1 MIFAPEVA
9 RMTRLVS
16 RSIACT
22 IILILPAC
30 TALPRAEFTARE
42 QQIAEVPGF
51 KGIRTWADSTLED
64 FKRNGVTL
72 PSTNSHSVRYLALS
86 SGGSGGAFGAG
97 VLVGWTASGS
107 RPVFDLVSGV
117 STGALI
123 APFAF
128 LGSEYDRTLAEIY
141 TSDVVGDVVQM
152 QFLPVGLF
160 GSGILQPEP
169 LRRLVEKY
177 ADERLLV
184 AIAGEHRKGRRLLV
198 VTTNMDAQRAVV
210 WDMGKIATSGRF
222 EALKLFRDIL
232 VASASV
238 PAIFPPVLIN
248 VQAGGKH
255 FQEMHADG
263 GPSTQVFTIP
273 EGLLSAASS
282 RLLPKGTQA
291 DLYVVINN
299 ALFPEFKVTSNN
311 TFAIGGRGLDTMI
324 KSQTRGSLDATYAFT
339 KRAGIGFH
347 VASIDRAVPYSA
359 LDPFNADYVRTLFK
373 LGYDQAI
380 SGQVW
385 KTAPVFMNKVI

>member
-1 MIFAPEVA
+1 M
-9 RMTRLVS
+9 
-16 RSIACT
+16 
-22 IILILPAC
+22 
-30 TALPRAEFTARE
+30 
-42 QQIAEVPGF
+42 
-51 KGIRTWADSTLED
+51 
-64 FKRNGVTL
+64 
-72 PSTNSHSVRYLALS
+72 
-86 SGGSGGAFGAG
+86 
-97 VLVGWTASGS
+97 
-107 RPVFDLVSGV
+107 

-128 LGSEYDRTLAEIY
+128 LGSEYDRTLAKSILA
-141 TSDVVGDVVQM
+141 T
-152 QFLPVGLF
+152 LLATLF
-160 GSGILQPEP
+160 RCSFFQQDYWALELQPEP

-210 WDMGKIATSGRF
+210 WDMGKIAASGRF
-222 EALKLFRDIL
+222 EALKLFCDIL

-238 PAIFPPVLIN
+238 PAIFPPVLID

-299 ALFPEFKVTSNN
+299 ALFQSS
-311 TFAIGGRGLDTMI
+311 
-324 KSQTRGSLDATYAFT
+324 KSPPTTHLQLAA
-339 KRAGIGFH
+339 AAWI
-347 VASIDRAVPYSA
+347 
-359 LDPFNADYVRTLFK
+359 
-373 LGYDQAI
+373 Q
-380 SGQVW
+380 
-385 KTAPVFMNKVI
+385 

>member
-51 KGIRTWADSTLED
+51 KGVRTWADSTLED
-64 FKRNGVTL
+64 FKRNGVAL
-72 PSTNSHSVRYLALS
+72 LSTDSHSVRYLALS

-141 TSDVVGDVVQM
+141 ASDVAGDVVQM
-152 QFLPVGLF
+152 QFLPAGLF

-210 WDMGKIATSGRF
+210 WDMGKIAASGRF

-232 VASASV
+232 ADAG
-238 PAIFPPVLIN
+238 INRRLIPGLHRAR
-248 VQAGGKH
+248 QDQTLAGCAGH
-255 FQEMHADG
+255 RCYHRYG
-263 GPSTQVFTIP
+263 RYG
-273 EGLLSAASS
+273 
-282 RLLPKGTQA
+282 
-291 DLYVVINN
+291 
-299 ALFPEFKVTSNN
+299 LFPRPLRDFRFV
-311 TFAIGGRGLDTMI
+311 
-324 KSQTRGSLDATYAFT
+324 
-339 KRAGIGFH
+339 
-347 VASIDRAVPYSA
+347 
-359 LDPFNADYVRTLFK
+359 
-373 LGYDQAI
+373 
-380 SGQVW
+380 
-385 KTAPVFMNKVI
+385 TAPLQYSERRDRDCGKYGNQTDPA

>member
-1 MIFAPEVA
+1 MHAD
-9 RMTRLVS
+9 S
-16 RSIACT
+16 
-22 IILILPAC
+22 
-30 TALPRAEFTARE
+30 
-42 QQIAEVPGF
+42 QF

-72 PSTNSHSVRYLALS
+72 PSTGSHSVRYLALS
-86 SGGSGGAFGAG
+86 SWGSGGAFGAG

-128 LGSEYDRTLAEIY
+128 LGSEYDRTPAEIY
-141 TSDVVGDVVQM
+141 TSDVFDVVQM
-152 QFLPVGLF
+152 QFLPAGLF

-210 WDMGKIATSGRF
+210 WDMGKIAASGRF

-238 PAIFPPVLIN
+238 PAIFPPVLID

-299 ALFPEFKVTSNN
+299 ALFQEFKVTSNN

-339 KRAGIGFH
+339 KRTGIGFH

-359 LDPFNADYVRTLFK
+359 LDPFNAAYVRTLFK
-373 LGYDQAI
+373 LGYDQAM
-380 SGQVW
+380 SGHVW
-385 KTAPVFMNKVI
+385 KTAPVFLNKPI

>member
-1 MIFAPEVA
+1 
-9 RMTRLVS
+9 
-16 RSIACT
+16 
-22 IILILPAC
+22 
-30 TALPRAEFTARE
+30 
-42 QQIAEVPGF
+42 
-51 KGIRTWADSTLED
+51 
-64 FKRNGVTL
+64 
-72 PSTNSHSVRYLALS
+72 
-86 SGGSGGAFGAG
+86 
-97 VLVGWTASGS
+97 
-107 RPVFDLVSGV
+107 V

-152 QFLPVGLF
+152 QFLPAGLF

-184 AIAGEHRKGRRLLV
+184 AIAGEHTKGRHLLV

-210 WDMGKIATSGRF
+210 WDMGKIAASGRF

-238 PAIFPPVLIN
+238 PAIFPPVLID

-273 EGLLSAASS
+273 EGVLSAASS

-311 TFAIGGRGLDTMI
+311 TFAIGVRGLDTMI

-339 KRAGIGFH
+339 KRAGGSVQCFGPIQRRLCAHLVQARLRPGH
-347 VASIDRAVPYSA
+347 IRPGLENSPGLHEQGDLAVCFSNRPLMGSSA
-359 LDPFNADYVRTLFK
+359 FRLSTSQR
-373 LGYDQAI
+373 
-380 SGQVW
+380 
-385 KTAPVFMNKVI
+385 